1 MSKFF
6 SPILNSPFKNLLY
19 SNKVILITGGGTGL
33 GKAMA
38 LKYSELG
45 GKVILSSR
53 NTENLNKAKEEIESK
68 TKNDVYVKKCDITSL
83 DDVNNLS
90 SFLKKENLIP
100 NVVINN
106 SAGNFISPT
115 EKLSMN
121 AINKIINI
129 VLHGTLNITHVIGK
143 DIIESERGGNFLNI
157 STTYANTGSGYV
169 VPSSI
174 SKAGIDNLT
183 KSLASEWSKYG
194 LRFNSIAPGP
204 IYTEGAF
211 SRLDPLGNLQNQV
224 KNMIP
229 TKRLG
234 NPEELA
240 NLATYITSDYCS
252 WMTGNIINFDG
263 GEVVKN
269 SGEFNSLDQVDSS
282 FWESIKI
289 SKL

>member
-1 MSKFF
+1 MSSFF
-6 SPILNSPFKNLLY
+6 TPLLNSPFKNLLY

-53 NTENLNKAKEEIESK
+53 NEENLNKAKDEIQNK
-68 TKNDVYVKKCDITSL
+68 TNNSVYVKQCDITNI

-90 SFLKKENLIP
+90 SFLKNENLIP
-100 NVVINN
+100 NIVINN

-115 EKLSMN
+115 ENLSIN

-143 DIIESERGGNFLNI
+143 DIIETKRGGNFLNI

-174 SKAGIDNLT
+174 SKAGINNLT

-194 LRFNSIAPGP
+194 LRFNAIAPGP

-211 SRLDPLGNLQNQV
+211 SRLDPLGNLQQQV
-224 KNMIP
+224 INTIP

-269 SGEFNSLDQVDSS
+269 SGEFNSLDNVDAS
-282 FWESIKI
+282 FWENIRK